1 MMQYMI
7 ASLLTIVISAVFPA
21 VGTHAWYDFAANST
35 QSSDLERLYE
45 LRQNIVDLGTFN
57 GIVEFPSF
65 HTAVGVLITYAF
77 RHQSKFIFIPILI
90 LNILMIFSC
99 LSHGGHFLVDILGG
113 IIVAAIAIV
122 LERVICRNIRS
133 LSFEKIKNEE
143 EKIPK
148 ALEPINL

>member
-1 MMQYMI
+1 
-7 ASLLTIVISAVFPA
+7 
-21 VGTHAWYDFAANST
+21 
-35 QSSDLERLYE
+35 
-45 LRQNIVDLGTFN
+45 
-57 GIVEFPSF
+57 
-65 HTAVGVLITYAF
+65 
-77 RHQSKFIFIPILI
+77 
-90 LNILMIFSC
+90 MIFSC